1 MREPVKTR
9 MATGMHK
16 LMKIYR
22 VKGERESIYEPMHE
36 SLHKPMRKR
45 KSASVPSF
53 EFFFTSTEKTLLS
66 QKLISYLPTKSC
78 GFKYNAEYML

>member
-1 MREPVKTR
+1 
-9 MATGMHK
+9 MHK

-22 VKGERESIYEPMHE
+22 VKGERESIYELMHE

-45 KSASVPSF
+45 ESAPAPSF
-53 EFFFTSTEKTLLS
+53 EFFFISTEKTLLS
-66 QKLISYLPTKSC
+66 QKLISCLPTKSC